1 MYDNDILYEI
11 KEIDMLIVRKIL
23 SDAKKN
29 KDLPFSPIQG
39 KIINYLVEKKEK
51 IVYQRDLEKFLSL
64 RRSTISGILQTMEK
78 NNFIKRLDVLE
89 DGRVKRIVLTQKS
102 IEEYSKIRR
111 KCAKIQQDI
120 AKGIKKEDLDIFFRV
135 SKQIKKN
142 LKEESD

>member
-1 MYDNDILYEI
+1 
-11 KEIDMLIVRKIL
+11 
-23 SDAKKN
+23 
-29 KDLPFSPIQG
+29 
-39 KIINYLVEKKEK
+39 
-51 IVYQRDLEKFLSL
+51 
-64 RRSTISGILQTMEK
+64 MEK

-120 AKGIKKEDLDIFFRV
+120 AKGIKKEDLDIFFKV

>member
-29 KDLPFSPIQG
+29 KDLPFSP

-135 SKQIKKN
+135 SKTN
-142 LKEESD
+142 